1 MQTNLNQNSTNSKTI
16 KRRRELIPIW
26 MKPFILLFLIFGIL
40 GIYGIGKNIMGLSS
54 SSTIYGLESFTVFSL
69 LGVFLTT
76 IMFFKAITSFGLWM
90 EKDWAVKF
98 GIIDA
103 VFGIIVCIVVMTV
116 LPFVDFKDGIN
127 ELNIRFEIFLLI
139 PYLYQLLKIRKEWE
153 NLDATFETEKNIL
166 ENLNNQQIVEKQI
179 KQVEEIKPEN
189 NTVEKVKENMDKED
203 PTRFM
208 PK

>member
-1 MQTNLNQNSTNSKTI
+1 METILTENSAKSLST

-26 MKPFILLFLIFGIL
+26 MKPFIFLFLIFGLL
-40 GIYGIGKNIMGLSS
+40 GIYGIGKNIIGLESN
-54 SSTIYGLESFTVFSL
+54 STIYGLESNTVFSL
-69 LGVFLTT
+69 LGVFLKA
-76 IMFFKAITSFGLWM
+76 IMLFKAITSFGLWM

-103 VFGIIVCIVVMTV
+103 IFGIIVCIIVMVV

-153 NLDATFETEKNIL
+153 SLSGIPQVVSNLKENIQNETFIEKTNHEDKKVEA
-166 ENLNNQQIVEKQI
+166 ENK
-179 KQVEEIKPEN
+179 VEEKIN
-189 NTVEKVKENMDKED
+189 KED
-203 PTRFM
+203 PNRFM

>member
-1 MQTNLNQNSTNSKTI
+1 METKFGKILFA

-26 MKPFILLFLIFGIL
+26 MKPFIFLFLIFGIL
-40 GIYGIGKNIMGLSS
+40 GIFGIGKNIMGLSS

-69 LGVFLTT
+69 LGVFLKA

-103 VFGIIVCIVVMTV
+103 VFGIIVCVIVMVV
-116 LPFVDFKDGIN
+116 LPFVDVKDGIN

-139 PYLYQLLKIRKEWE
+139 PYLYQLLKVRKEWE
-153 NLDATFETEKNIL
+153 SLNESIETDSNIY
-166 ENLNNQQIVEKQI
+166 ESMQNKFN
-179 KQVEEIKPEN
+179 VEEKIIE
-189 NTVEKVKENMDKED
+189 VKEIEGENKMEVIINKED